1 MAGDEGVILST
12 PAFDRVSAATKRV
25 EASGQKLDALLR
37 RRTPR
42 GGGNIARY
50 YKATSNWVNITG
62 NGSFV
67 QTNPS
72 DDKLGTT
79 IDETQ
84 TVNID
89 LPRNGSL
96 EDPNIVEGAIIAAI
110 QSVNGN
116 WVCIGDY
123 LDGTIAK
130 SVQVWAGD
138 PDDLAADKPG
148 WDAWTV
154 PQERFLAGYKCGSSL
169 YGATGCTGG
178 FTWHGLTENNH
189 DDHCLAHTH
198 CVTTGVNCVD
208 VNLDNLI
215 VARFD
220 STDSGVA
227 NWTNLNDDHNGP
239 YNGASD
245 QDTDNR
251 PPWATVFWIIRA
263 DNADAA

>member
-1 MAGDEGVILST
+1 MAGDGVILDRDAFKRT
-12 PAFDRVSAATKRV
+12 EAAVKLVETVIRGDPAI
-25 EASGQKLDALLR
+25 R
-37 RRTPR
+37 RRHPR
-42 GGGNIARY
+42 GGGGNIASY
-50 YKATSNWVNITG
+50 FKTTSNWVNIAG

-79 IDETQ
+79 IDEAT
-84 TVNID
+84 TVNVD

-110 QSVNGN
+110 PSVNGN

-123 LDGTIAK
+123 LDGTIDK
-130 SVQVWAGD
+130 SVQVWAGN
-138 PDDLAADKPG
+138 PDDLATDKPG
-148 WDAWTV
+148 WDVWTV

-178 FTWHGLTENNH
+178 FTWHGGTENNH
-189 DDHCLAHTH
+189 SDHCLDHTH
-198 CVTTGVNCVD
+198 CVSTGVNCVD

-220 STDSGVA
+220 STDSAGA
-227 NWTNLNDDHNGP
+227 NWASHNNDHDGP
-239 YNGASD
+239 YNSNA
-245 QDTDNR
+245 DTDNR